1 MTFRTVAI
9 AAAIAAAAAPAFAD
23 MQVKASP
30 GVSLTEAAQ
39 AKFNRDTR
47 GDDRHVK
54 PIPGSSEPSRQFYAA
69 AGLTPDEGRALTLD
83 QVFVAKINRESRGDD
98 QQRLALDEPV
108 GVASRAYGQGGD
120 YRQLAAS
127 VGVGGADVR
136 GLSLDE
142 IAVAKFANGT
152 D

>member
-1 MTFRTVAI
+1 MTLRTIAL
-9 AAAIAAAAAPAFAD
+9 AAALAAAAPAFAGS
-23 MQVKASP
+23 QVEASP

-54 PIPGSSEPSRQFYAA
+54 PVPGNSDPSPQLYAA
-69 AGLTPDEGRALTLD
+69 AGLTVGEGRAMTLN
-83 QVFVAKINRESRGDD
+83 QVFIAKINRESRGDD
-98 QQRLALDEPV
+98 QQRLAVDEPV
-108 GVASRAYGQGGD
+108 TTISRAYGQGGD

-127 VGVGGADVR
+127 VGVGGRDVR

-142 IAVAKFANGT
+142 IAAAKFANGT